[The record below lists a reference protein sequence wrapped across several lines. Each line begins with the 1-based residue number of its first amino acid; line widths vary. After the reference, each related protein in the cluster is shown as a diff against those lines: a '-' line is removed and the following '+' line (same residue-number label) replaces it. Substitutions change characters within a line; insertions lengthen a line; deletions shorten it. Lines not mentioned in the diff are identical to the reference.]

1 MPSVQDLVQK
11 YCGSSSNASSSSS
24 NSSSAASSSSGS
36 GSRASSVSI
45 FENET
50 NYNSV
55 SDCIKAL
62 KQNELFGRAVEDA
75 SYRINDDL
83 LNNEEWKVDYDVDG
97 DGQAEDGVKLAD
109 AIALSCDSELDLY
122 IQDALENVMKNHG
135 CNLRDLFGTKNS
147 VGLQELA
154 KLGIKVDA
162 VGDDANWQNRTY
174 SFSLV
179 DLSEVGDYNND
190 GVQDLNDTLAAMYG
204 DEENGLE
211 PMDLKVLEDA
221 NGKKGSFIFSDCL
234 VPDGTSQ
241 GAELN
246 LSSILDSLGY
256 ECLSK
261 ADFTENP
268 QEYYDL
274 IADVQAGLDA
284 NEYGASEHTV
294 NNIYNKTLNISTAVR
309 AVYTANGNAP
319 GQWGKAMTYE
329 ENLERIAK
337 CGLGSTGNI
346 NGGSSLYI
354 SKPTLGDDGYYYI
367 GDEKVVDANGKAF
380 KEGEEDE
387 LDAYLKEANEK
398 EAEKAEAAQKEA
410 TKKEEEI
417 EDRVNEIYNEAI
429 TQYKKE
435 HGASA
440 LTKTVKHDILEE
452 AQKQAEDEL
461 GK

>member
-11 YCGSSSNASSSSS
+11 YCGSSSSASSSSSSSNASSSSS
-24 NSSSAASSSSGS
+24 GSSGS
-36 GSRASSVSI
+36 RSSSVSI

-62 KQNELFGRAVEDA
+62 KKNELFGRAVEDA
-75 SYRINDDL
+75 SYRIQDDL

-122 IQDALENVMKNHG
+122 IQDALENVMKEHG

-147 VGLQELA
+147 VGLRELA

-162 VGDDANWQNRTY
+162 VGDDSNWQNRTY

-179 DLSEVGDYNND
+179 EIPEDIKAQGEDAVL
-190 GVQDLNDTLAAMYG
+190 TAMYG
-204 DEENGLE
+204 DPENGIE

-261 ADFTENP
+261 ADFANNP

-284 NEYGASEHTV
+284 GEYGASEHTV

-319 GQWGKAMTYE
+319 GQWGKALTYE
-329 ENLERIAK
+329 QNLERIAK

-346 NGGSSLYI
+346 NGGNSLYN
-354 SKPTLGDDGYYYI
+354 SKPSLGDDGYYYVN
-367 GDEKVVDANGKAF
+367 GEKVVDENGNPFKA
-380 KEGEEDE
+380 GDEEE
-387 LDAYLKEANEK
+387 LEAYIAEVEKK
-398 EAEKAEAAQKEA
+398 EAEKAEAEQKEA
-410 TKKEEEI
+410 DKKLEEI
-417 EDRVNEIYNEAI
+417 EDRANEIYNEAI
-429 TQYKKE
+429 AQYKKE

-452 AQKQAEDEL
+452 AQKQAEEEL
-461 GK
+461 G